1 MSGNWEWLIGRE
13 LSLGEV
19 VSVFDG
25 TATVERGDD
34 RFRILVD
41 ELLHEDYRSRDRQ
54 LAARMGEITPAGAYQ
69 QFFDTQARADHAP
82 KEEQEPYKWPNP

>member
-69 QFFDTQARADHAP
+69 QFFDTQARADHTP